1 MPKRKS
7 GHIRPHPKLDLHGV
21 FHSEV
26 FEIVDKFI
34 GDCIV
39 NSNSDKIEIVT
50 GYSKEM
56 KSRVREVLSDYK
68 LEGTEPTF
76 NTGTLIVNME

>member
-7 GHIRPHPKLDLHGV
+7 SSIKPHPKLDLHGV

-26 FEIVDKFI
+26 FTTVDSFVN
-34 GDCIV
+34 DCILY
-39 NSNSDKIEIVT
+39 SNSEKIEIVT

-56 KSRVREVLSDYK
+56 KSLVRDVLSDYK
-68 LEGTEPTF
+68 LEGKEPAF
-76 NTGTLIVNME
+76 NTGTFIIDMR